1 MHATLLHRLACI
13 AVTVCTG
20 AAAQEAPSADAG
32 RWRVVA
38 QGQTLAVYD
47 GGVLVKT
54 LDAASRDGRQRSSV
68 TAIRFAPARR
78 SFVVG
83 FDTLAELWELS
94 IDPAAEP
101 VFDGLVH
108 DYRLGE
114 GLAAPG
120 FLGVRRT
127 LLAQALRDLR
137 IGDGGAFVL
146 GREREHEGKGDAG
159 AVVLINLD
167 IRRVTAR
174 FAAMP

>member
-1 MHATLLHRLACI
+1 M
-13 AVTVCTG
+13 AVVVCAG
-20 AAAQEAPSADAG
+20 AVAQDAPSAEAG
-32 RWRVVA
+32 RWRVLA
-38 QGQTLAVYD
+38 QGQALAVYD

-68 TAIRFAPARR
+68 TAIRFVPARR
-78 SFVVG
+78 SFVIG
-83 FDTLAELWELS
+83 FDTLTELWELS

-137 IGDGGAFVL
+137 IDDSGAFVL
-146 GREREHEGKGDAG
+146 GRERAREGKGDAG
-159 AVVLINLD
+159 ALVLINLD
-167 IRRVTAR
+167 IRRVMAR